1 MAEGNSLADA
11 LVSLADTFQ
20 SVAMPHQCFHQ
31 NSQAL
36 RKEFSIP
43 RAQAKQVISECPDC
57 QALSKAPP
65 TLGMNPGGL
74 QPRMIWQTGVTHY
87 APLGRLKYSH
97 ISADT
102 YSCPLH
108 ATPLPWESAKHIRAH
123 WLEAFS
129 HLRRPQEIKT
139 DNGPGYIPQATQAF
153 LEKWGIRHKTG
164 IPYNPTGQAIVERA
178 HQTFKTLL
186 NKQKRGSQAIPPRNF
201 TTLAIYTYNFWNRDD
216 SLKSPIDKHLVPNR
230 PAGPQPLVLHK
241 GPLGEGS

>member
-1 MAEGNSLADA
+1 MSRLSSAFKSTPYSWNEPWR
-11 LVSLADTFQ
+11 
-20 SVAMPHQCFHQ
+20 VATS
-31 NSQAL
+31 N
-36 RKEFSIP
+36 
-43 RAQAKQVISECPDC
+43 D
-57 QALSKAPP
+57 
-65 TLGMNPGGL
+65 
-74 QPRMIWQTGVTHY
+74 
-87 APLGRLKYSH
+87 
-97 ISADT
+97 SADRCYLLCPFGKIEIFT
-102 YSCPLH
+102 YICRHLLRCSTRHSP
-108 ATPLPWESAKHIRAH
+108 PRESAKHIRAH

-186 NKQKRGSQAIPPRNF
+186 NKPKRGSQEIPPRNF

-216 SLKSPIDKHLVPNR
+216 NSKSPIDKHLVPNR
-230 PAGPQPLVLHK
+230 PAGPHPLVLYK